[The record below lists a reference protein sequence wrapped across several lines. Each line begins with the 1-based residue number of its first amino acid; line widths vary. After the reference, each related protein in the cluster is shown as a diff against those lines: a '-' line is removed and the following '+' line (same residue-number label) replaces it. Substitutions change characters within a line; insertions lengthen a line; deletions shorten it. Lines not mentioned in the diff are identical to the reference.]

1 MVWEA
6 KPGCADHHRA
16 AVERMV
22 NALPVAWLL
31 PPQSGEVFDN
41 LGHCNERLRGYAL
54 AEGRD
59 IVRNGGGT
67 KLNPSH
73 RFRCI
78 FHGEKTQN
86 NRKLEDRV
94 EYDNEG
100 KITSKRQRGATNV
113 RQLQCPWAALCSYK
127 DIGKRGSGNKG
138 YILTMQ
144 DDTHSCTAADDPFE
158 FPAHLKTSEEFKEA
172 LHQAKKHRQQV
183 LSYSESRR
191 LIDAEDF
198 GVVVSSR
205 DYYNSVRKEVPD
217 KSKPRTIDAL
227 LVMLEENSFVFRT
240 RVSIEEDKQGVAIS
254 RKLVQIWFAH
264 RKQLE
269 AAQRFVAD
277 WLIVIDGTFNTNE
290 DRLPLLVVV
299 GVLNNGQTFPV
310 AFSYCPSESAESIG
324 FVWESLKVECFTSNI
339 PPPRVILGDWA
350 GGLIASVPKAF
361 PDSQYQGCDWHAV
374 GAMLKWYRG
383 KNKDYTSEEI
393 DGSGEEL
400 QPGQTKA
407 DLRVPGLHH
416 YSWMYIQS
424 DTLEALKANRAKL
437 VSLLRLQ
444 DRHYITEHWRQHEES
459 VVYYYTLIYPNLGS
473 TSSQRGESYH
483 PVVRQTTNSQLSFE
497 DSGRRL
503 TGKILSTLKELATHE
518 YSSLRSYDRLAQLD
532 FAAFQNL
539 ACTISNYALRKI
551 EAEWVEMQQAIDE
564 IEGTD

>member
-1 MVWEA
+1 MVLTLLTSSIEPIFRRSHRSFDMVWQA

-22 NALPVAWLL
+22 NALPAAWLL
-31 PPQSGEVFDN
+31 PPQTGEVFDN

-67 KLNPSH
+67 KTNPSY

-78 FHGEKTQN
+78 FHGGKTQN

-94 EYDNEG
+94 EYNDEG
-100 KITSKRQRGATNV
+100 KITSKRQRNGTNV

-138 YILTMQ
+138 YILIMQ
-144 DDTHSCTAADDPFE
+144 DDTHTYTAADDPFE
-158 FPAHLKTSEEFKEA
+158 FPAHLKASEEFKEA
-172 LHQAKKHRQQV
+172 LHQAKKHRQQI

-217 KSKPRTIDAL
+217 KSKSRTIDAL

-240 RVSIEEDKQGVAIS
+240 RVHIEEDKHGMAIS
-254 RKLVQIWFAH
+254 RKLIQIWFAH

-277 WLIVIDGTFNTNE
+277 WLIIIDGTFNTNK
-290 DRLPLLVVV
+290 DRLPLLVAV
-299 GVLNNGQTFPV
+299 GVLNSGQTFPV
-310 AFSYCPSESAESIG
+310 AFSYCPSESAESIE
-324 FVWESLKVECFTSNI
+324 FVWESLKMECFTGDI

-350 GGLIASVPKAF
+350 GGLIASVPKSF

-383 KNKDYTSEEI
+383 KNKNYTSEEI
-393 DGSGEEL
+393 DGSSEEL

-424 DTLEALKANRAKL
+424 ETLEALETNRAKL
-437 VSLLRLQ
+437 ISLLRL
-444 DRHYITEHWRQHEES
+444 
-459 VVYYYTLIYPNLGS
+459 
-473 TSSQRGESYH
+473 
-483 PVVRQTTNSQLSFE
+483 
-497 DSGRRL
+497 
-503 TGKILSTLKELATHE
+503 
-518 YSSLRSYDRLAQLD
+518 
-532 FAAFQNL
+532 
-539 ACTISNYALRKI
+539 
-551 EAEWVEMQQAIDE
+551 
-564 IEGTD
+564 

>member
-1 MVWEA
+1 MAWQA

-31 PPQSGEVFDN
+31 EPETGEEFDD
-41 LGHCNERLRGYAL
+41 LDHCNCRMRGHAL
-54 AEGRD
+54 ANGYD
-59 IVRNGGGT
+59 IVRKGGGT
-67 KLNPSH
+67 KANPTY

-78 FHGEKTQN
+78 FHGTETKN
-86 NRKLEDRV
+86 SRKLEDHV
-94 EYDNEG
+94 EYDDEG
-100 KITSKRQRGATNV
+100 KITTKRQRERTNV
-113 RQLQCPWAALCSYK
+113 RQLNCPWAAICSYK
-127 DIGKRGSGNKG
+127 DVGKRGSGDKR
-138 YILTMQ
+138 YILTVQ
-144 DDTHSCTAADDPFE
+144 NGTHSCQPADDPFS
-158 FPAHLKTSEEFKEA
+158 FPAHLKASEEFKEA
-172 LHQAKKHRQQV
+172 LHQAKKHRQQI

-198 GVVVSSR
+198 SVVVSSR

-217 KSKPRTIDAL
+217 KSKSRTIDAL

-240 RVSIEEDKQGVAIS
+240 RISIEEDKQGVAIS
-254 RKLVQIWFAH
+254 RKLIQIWFAH

-277 WLIVIDGTFNTNE
+277 WLVVIDGTFNTNK

-299 GVLNNGQTFPV
+299 GVLNSGQTFPV
-310 AFSYCPSESAESIG
+310 AFSYCPSESAESIE
-324 FVWESLKVECFTSNI
+324 FVWESLKMECFTGDV
-339 PPPRVILGDWA
+339 PPPRVVLGDWA

-383 KNKDYTSEEI
+383 KNKNYTSEEI
-393 DGSGEEL
+393 DGSSEEL

-424 DTLEALKANRAKL
+424 ETLEALEMNRAKL
-437 VSLLRLQ
+437 ISLLRPQ
-444 DRHYITEHWRQHEES
+444 DQHYIAEHWRQHEKS
-459 VVYYYTLIYPNLGS
+459 VVYYYTMVYPNLGS

-483 PVVRQTTNSQLSFE
+483 PVIRQTTNSQLSFE
-497 DSGRRL
+497 NSGRRL
-503 TGKILSTLKELATHE
+503 TGKILSILKELATHE

-532 FAAFQNL
+532 FAAFKNL

-551 EAEWVEMQQAIDE
+551 EAEWIEMQQVIDE
-564 IEGTD
+564 IEGMN